1 MLKDLHELGVAL
13 QTSYQTTFTQEDKEL
28 PVLFKQLVNNI
39 EGSAVNYN
47 RNSFIVTVN
56 YSNQKIYFPNQLW
69 YIAAYFADF
78 YKSLSE
84 YAQIIKSHLR
94 ISDENIRKAKDNK
107 EIASSL
113 ILHAS
118 VSDDDKEYLIRFLYD
133 YNWWYG
139 GKGIERADYYVSPIL
154 SLCKLVNASQSY
166 VAELCKFLAK
176 NEEALDVLKQVNDH
190 REQSKI
196 QILEDDV
203 LNSFVY
209 KLLKYIE
216 TEYTFDALASYARY
230 TDANRLGFNDTLIH
244 FELEDKKTHSIFIQ
258 TSDESNISSRNS
270 GKIKRWYEDIFHFNQ
285 KDVYLTTQWGAD
297 TVEPLIFIIN
307 NAYKGKLE
315 VSKIGDKYILHVFK
329 TGLSTTDHSSYLP
342 YLTALRT
349 KPFMLLAGISG
360 TGKSR
365 IVRKLAQ
372 ATNPKEYKNEEDRWK
387 DNRPENFELIQVKP
401 NWHNSMDVVGYMSN
415 IPAPHYVFTDFVR
428 FIVKAWQHKDTPYF
442 LCLDEMNL
450 APVEEYFAEFLS
462 AIESRAWDEEGNY
475 TTDPVIAP
483 FKDFGE
489 DIGKKMLVDLFGT
502 PDPIDKDKLAI
513 RFYNKGLTLPPNLMV
528 MGTVN
533 MDETTF
539 SFSRKVLDRA
549 MSVEMNE
556 VKYDDFL
563 SGQTELMP
571 LLTEWNDKL
580 VNRPQKA
587 CEVQEQI
594 DSQKVIDYLKAVNE
608 LLESTPF
615 KLGYRAANEAILYVS
630 ACQDFAKDDFNIEK
644 ALDEFTLMKILSRIE
659 GDDSRLAID
668 EKDERLLKAGI
679 EGNALDD
686 GEQSLNLLN
695 CLRAIVRQHIGQ
707 DTETEKKINRM
718 YNTLLR
724 EHFVSYWG

>member
-1 MLKDLHELGVAL
+1 MIA
-13 QTSYQTTFTQEDKEL
+13 
-28 PVLFKQLVNNI
+28 LFKFRANDLNPSKGKQIEFNI
-39 EGSAVNYN
+39 EKVANFFEFTN
-47 RNSFIVTVN
+47 DEEHVTF
-56 YSNQKIYFPNQLW
+56 Q
-69 YIAAYFADF
+69 
-78 YKSLSE
+78 YKSLE
-84 YAQIIKSHLR
+84 RGGAYDGQIIKVYLKLSPSRGDYKIYQNADGSIDLKDFFLEKLHLDASLN
-94 ISDENIRKAKDNK
+94 INDFFALKKINSTKYLLFYIPQGKEFEAFYNICVSSSDLIVENSKR
-107 EIASSL
+107 EI
-113 ILHAS
+113 
-118 VSDDDKEYLIRFLYD
+118 
-133 YNWWYG
+133 
-139 GKGIERADYYVSPIL
+139 
-154 SLCKLVNASQSY
+154 
-166 VAELCKFLAK
+166 
-176 NEEALDVLKQVNDH
+176 
-190 REQSKI
+190 
-196 QILEDDV
+196 
-203 LNSFVY
+203 
-209 KLLKYIE
+209 
-216 TEYTFDALASYARY
+216 
-230 TDANRLGFNDTLIH
+230 
-244 FELEDKKTHSIFIQ
+244 
-258 TSDESNISSRNS
+258 ISSTS
-270 GKIKRWYEDIFHFNQ
+270 ATDISAN
-285 KDVYLTTQWGAD
+285 
-297 TVEPLIFIIN
+297 
-307 NAYKGKLE
+307 
-315 VSKIGDKYILHVFK
+315 
-329 TGLSTTDHSSYLP
+329 LP

-372 ATNPKEYKNEEDRWK
+372 ATNTKEYANEEDRWK
-387 DNRPENFELIQVKP
+387 DNRPDNFELIQVKP

-462 AIESRAWDEEGNY
+462 AIESRAMDENGEY
-475 TTDPVIAP
+475 ITDPIIAP
-483 FKDFGE
+483 FKEFAQDVREDMLKQLLGE
-489 DIGKKMLVDLFGT
+489 AHHT
-502 PDPIDKDKLAI
+502 EANPLAI
-513 RFYNKGLTLPPNLMV
+513 QFTEKGLTLPPNLMV

-563 SGQTELMP
+563 SGKTELMP

-608 LLESTPF
+608 LLDCTPF

-630 ACQDFAKDDFNIEK
+630 AYQDFAKDDFNIEK

-668 EKDERLLKAGI
+668 EKDERLQAAGI
-679 EGNALDD
+679 EGNAMDD

-695 CLRAIVRQHIGQ
+695 CLRAIVRKHIGQ
-707 DTETEKKINRM
+707 NTETEKKINRM

>member
-1 MLKDLHELGVAL
+1 MNIMEKAKLRIGDYSDNGQITIVD
-13 QTSYQTTFTQEDKEL
+13 EDKLCYLVRSTSRGASGLRTISKALLKEFVDFVQAHPKASPRECRDAL
-28 PVLFKQLVNNI
+28 SGESEIDKYEYGYDSTLLMMAKMVLGLENVNH
-39 EGSAVNYN
+39 
-47 RNSFIVTVN
+47 
-56 YSNQKIYFPNQLW
+56 K
-69 YIAAYFADF
+69 
-78 YKSLSE
+78 
-84 YAQIIKSHLR
+84 
-94 ISDENIRKAKDNK
+94 
-107 EIASSL
+107 
-113 ILHAS
+113 
-118 VSDDDKEYLIRFLYD
+118 
-133 YNWWYG
+133 
-139 GKGIERADYYVSPIL
+139 
-154 SLCKLVNASQSY
+154 
-166 VAELCKFLAK
+166 
-176 NEEALDVLKQVNDH
+176 VLKQVLLHNDYPSLFVWDCIKLFNKKNILK
-190 REQSKI
+190 ELLESQSCETVNGNAADYITINGCYVARCGDSDQYQSIKI
-196 QILEDDV
+196 YDDRIL
-203 LNSFVY
+203 SSG
-209 KLLKYIE
+209 
-216 TEYTFDALASYARY
+216 FDARDINAFAEAINQIYTGRY
-230 TDANRLGFNDTLIH
+230 RIEIQQNINGNSIYNLI
-244 FELEDKKTHSIFIQ
+244 ELSSHN
-258 TSDESNISSRNS
+258 TS
-270 GKIKRWYEDIFHFNQ
+270 
-285 KDVYLTTQWGAD
+285 
-297 TVEPLIFIIN
+297 
-307 NAYKGKLE
+307 
-315 VSKIGDKYILHVFK
+315 KY
-329 TGLSTTDHSSYLP
+329 TC

-415 IPAPHYVFTDFVR
+415 IPTPHYVFTDFVR

-475 TTDPVIAP
+475 TTDPIIAP
-483 FKDFGE
+483 FKEFAQDVREDMLKQLLGE
-489 DIGKKMLVDLFGT
+489 AHHT
-502 PDPIDKDKLAI
+502 EANPLAI
-513 RFYNKGLTLPPNLMV
+513 QFTEKGLTLPPNLMV

-608 LLESTPF
+608 LLDSTPF

-668 EKDERLLKAGI
+668 EKDERLQAAGI
-679 EGNALDD
+679 EGNAMDD